1 MLRAPGAPAAR
12 LHEISKSFAAGVP
25 VLDRVMLEVAP
36 GEVLALL
43 GENGAGKSTL
53 MNVLAG
59 LVRPDAGW
67 LELAGERIDLTR
79 WGPRGAREHGIGMV
93 HQHSAL
99 VPALTVAENLCFG
112 DTQAGPWFRPGAEL
126 RAAEALARRFELEV
140 PVEKRVEDLSPGQR
154 QRGEILRALGRG
166 ARLLILDEPTAVL
179 TPGEAAA
186 LFAAMRRLRDA
197 GRAVIF
203 ISHKLAEVEQVAD
216 RVAILRRGRVVANL
230 AAGERDARELG
241 RLMLGRDLPPLE
253 RRATAPGATRL
264 SLRGLSVPGVTER
277 SRLRGLDLELRGGEI
292 LGVVGIDGNGQR
304 ELEEALAGVRKPSAG
319 EIELDGRRVPLH
331 PRALRRAGLA
341 HLSGDRERAGLVR
354 GMSLTENFIL
364 KGSWDDRRFFR
375 SGRIDR
381 RAAAR
386 AAGEA
391 ATRFGVTPCEPD
403 RDISSLSGGNAQ
415 KLAVARELDGDPA
428 VLVAVNPTRGL
439 DVGSARFV
447 HEQLLARR
455 AAGGA
460 VLLISSELDEVLA
473 LADRVVAL
481 VRGELRFVPPGA
493 DRAALG
499 AILLGESMPGES
511 MPGEGR
517 PAEGGQ

>member
-1 MLRAPGAPAAR
+1 
-12 LHEISKSFAAGVP
+12 VP
-25 VLDRVMLEVAP
+25 VLDRVSLEVAP

-59 LVRPDAGW
+59 LVRPDAGS
-67 LELAGERIDLTR
+67 LELAGEPVDLAR
-79 WGPRGAREHGIGMV
+79 WGPRGARARGIGMV

-112 DTQAGPWFRPGAEL
+112 EAGLWFRPDAEL
-126 RAAEALARRFELEV
+126 RAAEALSRRFELEV
-140 PVEKRVEDLSPGQR
+140 PVERRVEELSPGQR
-154 QRGEILRALGRG
+154 QRAEILRALGRG

-179 TPGEAAA
+179 TPGEAGA
-186 LFAAMRRLRDA
+186 LFAAVERLRGA

-216 RVAILRRGRVVANL
+216 RVAILRRGRVVGNL
-230 AAGERDARELG
+230 VAGERDARELG

-253 RRATAPGATRL
+253 RRAAAPGAVRL
-264 SLRGLSVPGVTER
+264 ALRGLSVPGVTER

-319 EIELDGRRVPLH
+319 WVELDGRRVPLT

-341 HLSGDRERAGLVR
+341 HLSGDRERAGLVP

-375 SGRIDR
+375 GGRIDR

-386 AAGEA
+386 AAAEA

-403 RDISSLSGGNAQ
+403 RDIGSLSGGNAQ

-481 VRGELRFVPPGA
+481 VRGELRAVPPGA
-493 DRAALG
+493 DRAAIG
-499 AILLGESMPGES
+499 AILLGEKVPGGSEPSES
-511 MPGEGR
+511 TPRGR
-517 PAEGGQ
+517 A